1 MKMEIREIG
10 EKLSQSEKILV
21 GLGEEWQM
29 KPDGGDLQGCRLDDP
44 GQSARREA
52 YASLVRLLAGKD
64 YYIVTTAMDGAV
76 WEAGLDKSRITAPC
90 GNVHWRQCSK
100 ACTKDIWEE
109 GEVPDEICPHCGAP
123 LTGNT
128 IEANPYIEEG
138 YLPSWEAYKKWQ
150 AATLNRSLLILELG
164 EGFRTPTVM
173 RWPFEKTAYF
183 NKKAFLCRVNKG
195 ICQIP
200 KEIGEKGA
208 GICMDSLEFVRCLA
222 AERAGE

>member
-1 MKMEIREIG
+1 M
-10 EKLSQSEKILV
+10 
-21 GLGEEWQM
+21 
-29 KPDGGDLQGCRLDDP
+29 
-44 GQSARREA
+44 
-52 YASLVRLLAGKD
+52 
-64 YYIVTTAMDGAV
+64 
-76 WEAGLDKSRITAPC
+76 
-90 GNVHWRQCSK
+90 
-100 ACTKDIWEE
+100 
-109 GEVPDEICPHCGAP
+109 PDEICPHCGAP

-222 AERAGE
+222 AESAGRMNGCGKKELPHFPRHDKIPVTIRQPKQERQYDSDY